1 MGISISIVL
10 VAVGAILT
18 FAVSADTSGVNLNS
32 VGWILLVVGAAGAL
46 LSVTFWSSW
55 EASGVANEPRTRIGP
70 LSRRNRTGARS

>member
-18 FAVSADTSGVNLNS
+18 FAVSADTSGVNLNA

-46 LSVTFWSSW
+46 LSLTFWSSW
-55 EASGVANEPRTRIGP
+55 GGFG
-70 LSRRNRTGARS
+70 RRERAAHEDWPSQ